1 MHLVNKQFCVRSQE
15 VFFRGPAFLKDL
27 KLQGCFKTI
36 LLCSM
41 LYFLPA
47 VFLSLFFLSISVILK
62 AKTKL

>member
-15 VFFRGPAFLKDL
+15 VFFTGPAFLKDL
-27 KLQGCFKTI
+27 KLQGFFKAI

-47 VFLSLFFLSISVILK
+47 VFLNLFFLYVSKSS
-62 AKTKL
+62 